1 MVILGK
7 EQEKY
12 IRIGKVYK
20 SVKVC
25 EKYISLVRVTRV
37 WTCITL
43 STTSGQERAH
53 FYLFQVAELLTQGHL
68 QISAVSPASQCYQ
81 TLLGQMWDLIGGHR
95 F

>member
-20 SVKVC
+20 SVKA
-25 EKYISLVRVTRV
+25 EGVRVTRV

>member
-20 SVKVC
+20 SVKA
-25 EKYISLVRVTRV
+25 ERVRVTRV